1 MPSAA
6 NWIPSPT
13 PDRLLTNPLGEGVVV
28 DLANISPTILSP
40 AILSRPILSLS
51 ILVFC
56 GRRII
61 RRRIIRR
68 RVILPCVAVEAPTTA
83 MAILRHLAGVDLLAI
98 TGSQLLV
105 LLGADLERIRCI
117 LR

>member
-40 AILSRPILSLS
+40 AILSRPIFA
-51 ILVFC
+51 FC